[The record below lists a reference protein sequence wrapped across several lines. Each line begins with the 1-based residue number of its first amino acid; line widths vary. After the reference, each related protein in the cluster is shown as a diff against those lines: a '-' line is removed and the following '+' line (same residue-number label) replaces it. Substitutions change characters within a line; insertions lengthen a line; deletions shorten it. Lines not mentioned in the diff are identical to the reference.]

1 MVIYDNILIPKR
13 HMVNLGNVQDKLLY
27 VKAKMLSNT
36 AGVAS

>member
-13 HMVNLGNVQDKLLY
+13 HRNLENVQDKLLY